1 MVKQIKF
8 TTKLWV
14 EINDA
19 KINFSKKMLRLS
31 LCDYRDVYILVK
43 GNITITRETADE
55 ATRLADK
62 IQKEVIFKH
71 HFIIA

>member
-19 KINFSKKMLRLS
+19 KIKFSKKMLSLS
-31 LCDYRDVYILVK
+31 LCDYRDVYVLVK
-43 GNITITRETADE
+43 ENITITREAADE

-62 IQKEVIFKH
+62 IQKEVLFKH